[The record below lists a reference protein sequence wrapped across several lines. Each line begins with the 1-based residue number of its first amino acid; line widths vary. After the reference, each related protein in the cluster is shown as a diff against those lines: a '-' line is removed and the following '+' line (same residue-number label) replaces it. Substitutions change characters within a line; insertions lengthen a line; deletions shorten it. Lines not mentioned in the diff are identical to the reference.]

1 MRVVFTHQAED
12 GLEAIGDFI
21 AEDNPRRALT
31 FLQELRDIAQALAQT
46 PEAFPLIPRFAHLR
60 VRRRLHG
67 A

>member
-21 AEDNPRRALT
+21 AEYDLRRALT

-46 PEAFPLIPRFAHLR
+46 PEAFPLIPRSPI
-60 VRRRLHG
+60 
-67 A
+67 